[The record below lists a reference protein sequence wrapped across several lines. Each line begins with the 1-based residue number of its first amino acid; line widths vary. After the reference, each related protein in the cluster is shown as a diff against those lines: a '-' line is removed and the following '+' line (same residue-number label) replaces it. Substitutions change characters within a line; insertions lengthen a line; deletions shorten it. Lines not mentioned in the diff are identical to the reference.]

1 MKQPVSTHK
10 TEERDIN
17 KIVKVKIEVN
27 RMLDQYCRVIKEVAN
42 NDTWGIFNIALVM
55 LKMGFIHDLVNDRDI
70 VKQLWNGL
78 K

>member
-27 RMLDQYCRVIKEVAN
+27 RMLD
-42 NDTWGIFNIALVM
+42 
-55 LKMGFIHDLVNDRDI
+55 
-70 VKQLWNGL
+70 
-78 K
+78 